1 MKLKI
6 IKSLTLIGTLLFSFS
21 ALALKNDTQQPINIT
36 SDNQSLDLEKNI
48 VTFSDNVVITQGS
61 ILINADKVTIIRPAD
76 NGGGKEKIE
85 ALGNPVTFQ
94 QQLDNGRHYRLRS
107 HSFQVRLS
115 TIRHRSAFYAGS
127 TPQRLSIARC
137 SCLLLHESLVPFRFA
152 NSDQLWFRSYGSPHR
167 TSNRIVS
174 GQ

>member
-1 MKLKI
+1 MKSKV

-21 ALALKNDTQQPINIT
+21 ASALKNDTQQPINIT

-94 QQLDNGRHYRLRS
+94 QELDNGKPINGRASKVNYDLGSEYLILTGNAQLKQLDSQIDAEIITYDVKQQKMIAKNSGKGR
-107 HSFQVRLS
+107 VK
-115 TIRHRSAFYAGS
+115 TILYPS
-127 TPQRLSIARC
+127 
-137 SCLLLHESLVPFRFA
+137 
-152 NSDQLWFRSYGSPHR
+152 QL
-167 TSNRIVS
+167 
-174 GQ
+174 QQK